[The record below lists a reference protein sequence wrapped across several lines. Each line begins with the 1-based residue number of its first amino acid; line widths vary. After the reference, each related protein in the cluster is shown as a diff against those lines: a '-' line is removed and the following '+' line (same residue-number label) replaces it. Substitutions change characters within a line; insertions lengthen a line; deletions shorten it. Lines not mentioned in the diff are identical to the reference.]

1 MSTYVLA
8 YTGGSMA
15 ETEEEQKAVM
25 AAWGSWLSGLGDAL
39 TDAGNPFAGSTT
51 VASDGS
57 VSEGGAAG
65 LTGYSLITADSL
77 HSATAAVK
85 GCPVLTSGGAVEVYE
100 VMPVM

>member
-25 AAWGSWLSGLGDAL
+25 AAWASWMSGLGGNL
-39 TDAGNPFAGSTT
+39 TDAGNPFAASTT

-57 VSEGGAAG
+57 VSEGGTSG
-65 LTGYSLITADSL
+65 LTGYSVITADSL
-77 HSATAAVK
+77 HAATTAVK
-85 GCPVLTSGGAVEVYE
+85 GCPVLSSGGAVEVYE
-100 VMPVM
+100 VLPVM